1 MASPWL
7 IALVTT
13 LLVALA
19 GIYVSYQRDTPA
31 SYLRKTTAELRTD
44 YDYVIA
50 GGGTAG
56 CVLAA
61 RLSEDSDSTVLLLEA
76 GGSELEDSLTRW
88 LTRLPTLTPSLMLL
102 PHLSWQYRTVPQAQ
116 AAYGFT
122 NKQIAWPAGRMLGG
136 SSATNYMLYTR
147 GLSTTYDAWAAGG
160 ATGWSY
166 ADVKPFFE
174 KVEQVIELTPTSA
187 TYFQTL
193 TDAFLAA
200 GKFLQRSYS
209 NGRASIGDFY
219 QLSSA
224 MVDGKRWHAGI
235 GYLFP
240 ALNRPNLHVMT
251 HAHVTKVNIDG
262 KRATGVSFQTQSGEE
277 AVVMATKDV
286 IVSMGAVG
294 SPTLLMLSGIGPRAH
309 LQSLGIEVIA
319 DLPVGQNLQ
328 DHLFVPVRVTL
339 NTSVSFTEA
348 KVTTVSELLKY
359 ALLGTGMLTE
369 SVGMPAAGSV
379 KLGDEST
386 AELFLY
392 LLNIGSTSR
401 LYQLISGL
409 SEEAWRRFAPGIY
422 DPSAEGCFIAPTLVY
437 AHARGNITLA
447 SRDPFQFP
455 SINPQY
461 LNNDHDVEVLI
472 QGIRL
477 AIKMAMT
484 QPFQALGA
492 TYHIPDFHLCAHHPA
507 DTDALY
513 GCIVKHIAMTMY
525 HYAGTCKMGR
535 SSDPATV
542 VDPQLRVKGISG
554 LRVVDAS
561 VMPAISGGNTMA
573 PTLMLAEK
581 TAVDIRQQHRSR

>member
-251 HAHVTKVNIDG
+251 HAHVTK
-262 KRATGVSFQTQSGEE
+262 
-277 AVVMATKDV
+277 
-286 IVSMGAVG
+286 
-294 SPTLLMLSGIGPRAH
+294 
-309 LQSLGIEVIA
+309 IEVIA